1 MKAARPNLDHPHAFG
16 QAARN
21 WEPHKQAQAL
31 LALQE
36 ARAEGQQAADAIA
49 GAAREMDV
57 PLAECAAA
65 AEVLCAVRGAS
76 ARGRGKRKEP
86 PDAQP
91 QPHRGAETAEST
103 HSRACRRP
111 RHSQT

>member
-21 WEPHKQAQAL
+21 WESHKQAQAL

-36 ARAEGQQAADAIA
+36 ACAEGQQAADAIT
-49 GAAREMDV
+49 GAAHQMDV
-57 PLAECAAA
+57 ERAAA

-91 QPHRGAETAEST
+91 QPVPGAETAKST
-103 HSRACRRP
+103 NPRACPRP
-111 RHSQT
+111 RYSQT